1 MKISFVKNDIKYM
14 RNVISISDAAELIQN
29 GDEIVFNGFGS
40 MGFPEELS
48 FAIGERFLKTG
59 EPNNLSYFFGTGQGV
74 WDETRMIEH
83 MSHEGMVRKV
93 ISSHFTPMLKINRQV
108 VENKIEAYNMPL
120 GIISHLFRAA
130 AGRKPGI
137 LTKVGLMTCIDPRNG
152 GGALNELSHD
162 ELVKVKK
169 IDDEEYLFYK
179 SPKPTIALLRGTTA
193 DINGNITFEK
203 EAIYVDPFSTA
214 MSSKANGG
222 KVIVQVERLS
232 GGKADPRKVKIPG
245 VIVDAIVVAKDQHQ
259 SMVEKYNPAY
269 TGEIYL
275 TDEDAT
281 MCLENVKELNIQAGR
296 KRERNILH
304 KIIARRAAME
314 LGEGNIVNL
323 GIGIPE
329 LVPESAIELELEQQ
343 YKLTVESGVIGGFP
357 SNGLSFGAAVNAEML
372 QEEAYQ
378 FDFYDGGGLDVTYVG
393 AMQVDKAG
401 NVNVSRSGNK
411 IIGVG
416 GFINLTQSAKKVV
429 FCFPFS
435 GGGLKGEL
443 KDGELTILN
452 EGKYKKLVD
461 QVEEISASGEFSNS
475 ILQEVIYVTERCVFR
490 LEKSGLVLTEIAP
503 GISLKD
509 DVLDNI
515 PFNLKVSENLKLMD
529 ERCFK

>member
-1 MKISFVKNDIKYM
+1 M
-14 RNVISISDAAELIQN
+14 RNVISMSEAAAMIQN

-48 FAIGERFLKTG
+48 KAVGDRYLETG
-59 EPNNLSYFFGTGQGV
+59 EPKDMSYFFGTGQGV
-74 WDETRMIEH
+74 WDESRMIEH
-83 MSHEGMVRKV
+83 MSHEGMVKKV

-130 AGRKPGI
+130 AGKKPGI
-137 LTKVGLMTCIDPRNG
+137 LSKVGIMTCIDPRNG
-152 GGALNELSHD
+152 GGSLNSISTD
-162 ELVKVKK
+162 KLVRLQE
-169 IDDEEYLFYK
+169 IDGEEYLFYK
-179 SPKPTIALLRGTTA
+179 APKPTVALLRGTTA

-203 EAIYVDPFSTA
+203 EAVYVDPFSTA
-214 MSSKANGG
+214 MSAKANGG

-232 GGKADPRKVKIPG
+232 GCNADPRKVKIPG
-245 VIVDAIVVAKDQHQ
+245 VIVDAIVVAKDQFQ
-259 SMVEKYNPAY
+259 SMVEQYNPAY
-269 TGEIYL
+269 TSEIYL
-275 TDEDAT
+275 SDEDAYK
-281 MCLENVKELNIQAGR
+281 CLEEVKNHNIKAGR

-304 KIIARRAAME
+304 KIISRRAAME
-314 LGEGNIVNL
+314 LDDGKIVNL

-329 LVPESAIELELEQQ
+329 LVPESAIELNLQKQ

-378 FDFYDGGGLDVTYVG
+378 FDFYDGGGLDITYVG
-393 AMQVDKAG
+393 AMQVDQTG

-411 IIGVG
+411 IIGIG
-416 GFINLTQSAKKVV
+416 GFVNLTQSSKKVV

-435 GGGLKGEL
+435 GGGLNGEV
-443 KDGELTILN
+443 KDGLLTILN
-452 EGKYKKLVD
+452 EGKYKKMVE

-475 ILQEVIYVTERCVFR
+475 ISQEVLYVTERCVFR

-503 GISLKD
+503 GISLKED
-509 DVLDNI
+509 IIDKI
-515 PFNLKVSENLKLMD
+515 PFDLKVSENLKLMD
-529 ERCFK
+529 ARCFE

>member
-1 MKISFVKNDIKYM
+1 M
-14 RNVISISDAAELIQN
+14 RNVISMSEAAAMIKN
-29 GDEIVFNGFGS
+29 GDEVVFNGFGS

-48 FAIGERFLKTG
+48 KAVGDRFLSTG
-59 EPNNLSYFFGTGQGV
+59 QPKDLSYFFGTGQGV
-74 WDETRMIEH
+74 WDESRMIEH
-83 MSHEGMVRKV
+83 MSHEGMVKKV

-108 VENKIEAYNMPL
+108 VEDKIEAYNMPL

-152 GGALNELSHD
+152 GGSLNSISNE
-162 ELVKVKK
+162 ELVKLQE
-169 IDDEEYLFYK
+169 IDGEEYLFYK
-179 SPKPTIALLRGTTA
+179 TPKPTMAILRGTTA

-203 EAIYVDPFSTA
+203 EAVYVDPFSTA
-214 MSSKANGG
+214 MSAKANGG
-222 KVIVQVERLS
+222 RVIVQVERLS
-232 GGKADPRKVKIPG
+232 GEKADPRKVKIPG
-245 VIVDAIVVAKDQHQ
+245 VIVDAIVVAPNQFQ
-259 SMVEKYNPAY
+259 SMVEKFNPAY
-269 TGEIYL
+269 TGDIYL
-275 TDEDAT
+275 SDEDAFK
-281 MCLENVKELNIQAGR
+281 CLEEVKEHNIKAGR

-314 LGEGNIVNL
+314 LNDGNIVNL

-329 LVPESAIELELEQQ
+329 LVPESAVELGLDKQ

-393 AMQVDKAG
+393 AMQVDQSG

-416 GFINLTQSAKKVV
+416 GFINLTQSSKKVV

-435 GGGLKGEL
+435 GGGLKG
-443 KDGELTILN
+443 DLTKGLLSIEK
-452 EGKYKKLVD
+452 EGKYKKIIGE
-461 QVEEISASGEFSNS
+461 VEEISASGEFSNS
-475 ILQEVIYVTERCVFR
+475 IGQEVLYVTERCVFR

-503 GISLKD
+503 GISLKED
-509 DVLDNI
+509 IIDNI
-515 PFNLKVSENLKLMD
+515 PFNIKVSEGLKFMD
-529 ERCFK
+529 TRCFE